1 MMKSEAI
8 FLFNPHYP
16 YQFHS
21 IFPAVHSEMERQAND
36 RKSEF
41 NTPFLPLLGEHSFDE
56 LMKHIHQSIVDEA
69 TAADFYVRLL
79 KETPDAL
86 HRDFVQHAHDDELEH
101 LEAFTKLYTHFTG
114 KKPQYKI
121 KPVKFS
127 NYKAGILKALKD
139 ELEAVEFYRNVQLSC
154 TDPLVRD
161 TFYFAMVDE
170 LEHSTKFGVL
180 YNSL

>member
-1 MMKSEAI
+1 M
-8 FLFNPHYP
+8 FNPHYP

-21 IFPAVHSEMERQAND
+21 IYPAANTDMLRQANV
-36 RKSEF
+36 RKPDF
-41 NTPFLPLLGEHSFDE
+41 NTPFLPLLGEHSFE
-56 LMKHIHQSIVDEA
+56 EIVKQIHKSIVDEA
-69 TAADFYVRLL
+69 TAADFYSRLL
-79 KETPDAL
+79 KESPDAL

-121 KPVKFS
+121 KPVKYS
-127 NYKAGILKALKD
+127 NYKAGILRALKD
-139 ELEAVEFYRNVQLSC
+139 ELEAAEFYRDMQLSC

-170 LEHSTKFGVL
+170 LEHSTQFGVL
-180 YNSL
+180 YNTL